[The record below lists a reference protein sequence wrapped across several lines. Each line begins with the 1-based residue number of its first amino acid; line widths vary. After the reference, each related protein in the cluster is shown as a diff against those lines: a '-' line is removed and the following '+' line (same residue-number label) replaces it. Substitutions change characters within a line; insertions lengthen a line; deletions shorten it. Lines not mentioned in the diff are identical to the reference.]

1 MEADELTLYLL
12 MIIHDS
18 YSLSCPDGWF
28 SSEGIGCFHFA
39 METNPMT
46 WFEAQIYC
54 NNLNDGSFLAEI
66 TDNKT
71 QKFLMNYAQNCK
83 TYESWWFGATDF
95 FNVSI
100 FP

>member
-1 MEADELTLYLL
+1 
-12 MIIHDS
+12 
-18 YSLSCPDGWF
+18 
-28 SSEGIGCFHFA
+28 
-39 METNPMT
+39 MT
-46 WFEAQIYC
+46 WFEAHIYC
-54 NNLNDGSFLAEI
+54 NNLNEGSFLAEI